1 MFSRDNPLSFDL
13 INEFR
18 LVALNRQRKGAP
30 SSSTESEITLGSA
43 PGGGAPEPEGD
54 FDAWGSD
61 FEDEPEKKGGLNE
74 SRSAPGSWVPGQR
87 NIEIDEEEYYEPVEG
102 QVRFFKM
109 CVTSLMDNLSKI
121 RLVV

>member
-30 SSSTESEITLGSA
+30 SSTSESFGSTPGS
-43 PGGGAPEPEGD
+43 GAPEPDQGD

-61 FEDEPEKKGGLNE
+61 FEDEPDKKGALPE
-74 SRSAPGSWVPGQR
+74 SQRAPGVNFT
-87 NIEIDEEEYYEPVEG
+87 NIV
-102 QVRFFKM
+102 
-109 CVTSLMDNLSKI
+109 
-121 RLVV
+121 

>member
-30 SSSTESEITLGSA
+30 STNESGITFGSA
-43 PGGGAPEPEGD
+43 PGSGAPEPEVD

-61 FEDEPEKKGGLNE
+61 FEDEPEKRGALNE
-74 SRSAPGSWVPGQR
+74 SLSTPR
-87 NIEIDEEEYYEPVEG
+87 NWALGHKNNQGEDEEYYEPVEG
-102 QVRFFKM
+102 QVRA
-109 CVTSLMDNLSKI
+109 
-121 RLVV
+121 